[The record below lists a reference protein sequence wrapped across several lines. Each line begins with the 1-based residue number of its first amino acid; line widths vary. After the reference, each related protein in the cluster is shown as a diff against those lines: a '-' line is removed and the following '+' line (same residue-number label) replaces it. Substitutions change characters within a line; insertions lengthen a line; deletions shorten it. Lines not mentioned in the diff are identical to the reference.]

1 MIDTAVSASKK
12 TYSAEHISRLAYN
25 KRAMPKTF
33 GPSERFLFITLRYLY
48 ASVEQKIVGKD
59 VGKREKSII
68 IESYKNYRK
77 ALNKMAK
84 TATMWKDLEY
94 GSSKFGVERT
104 IESADIFYKAVHDIW
119 SKISAYPSF
128 VEYAQ
133 SVSLSDLKEK
143 AENKEPLPVGM
154 NVADT
159 FYFVGYRYFH
169 HLSGIRSNLKG
180 ENTMEAAR
188 IEAERLALQSDMSRI
203 SFSEKRWEA
212 ILNAGDKFCED
223 HTVKSAEEL
232 NYAVYGVR
240 LKPVP

>member
-1 MIDTAVSASKK
+1 MIDTAVSPSKK

-77 ALNKMAK
+77 ALNKLTK
-84 TATMWKDLEY
+84 TASMWHDIEC
-94 GSSKFGVERT
+94 SATTFGVDRT
-104 IESADIFYKAVHDIW
+104 IEIADAFYDAVHKVW
-119 SKISAYPSF
+119 SNISAYPSF
-128 VEYAQ
+128 VDYA
-133 SVSLSDLKEK
+133 SSASLPELKEK
-143 AENKEPLPVGM
+143 AENKDPLPMGM
-154 NVADT
+154 NVSDT

-169 HLSGIRSNLKG
+169 HLSQIRSDLKG

-188 IEAERLALQSDMSRI
+188 IEAERLALQKDMARVA
-203 SFSEKRWEA
+203 FSEKRWEA
-212 ILNAGDKFCED
+212 ILDTGDRYCEK
-223 HTVKSAEEL
+223 HTIAAAEEFH
-232 NYAVYGVR
+232 YAVYGVR
-240 LKPVP
+240 LKSVG